1 MIVFRADAEAVWRD
15 HEVRRRLSWYRKV
28 MDNESPAKYMLCKR
42 IPSENPRGLDEESL
56 WRLHDRLHDE
66 FSRLLK
72 DVEQGQEAV
81 GFERAEPNF
90 IDVKIALADRIVERC
105 RFCEWRCLVNRKAG
119 EKGFCRVGYDPK
131 VATWFHHFGEESPLI
146 GVGGSGTIF
155 FAGCNFGPCVYC
167 QNWDISSDPD
177 NGASVTPRTL
187 ALIAQKLKEG
197 DAANINYVGGEPTP
211 NLHTILSSLK
221 LLNTN
226 VPLLW
231 NSNMY
236 CSLESM
242 KLLSDVIDIW
252 LPDFKYGSDS
262 CARQLSKVNNYFEV
276 VSRNHKLAHE
286 NGSMIVRHLVLPG
299 HLECCTKTILEWVS
313 KNLPNALVNIM
324 EQYHPDYLVQRYPD
338 NYKGIARRVSR
349 DEMDQAYSYADSLGI
364 VYKPVS

>member
-1 MIVFRADAEAVWRD
+1 MIVFRADAEAVWKD
-15 HEVRRRLSWYRKV
+15 SEVRRRLSWYRRV
-28 MDNESPAKYMLCKR
+28 LDNESLAKYIICKR
-42 IPSENPRGLDEESL
+42 VPSEDPKDLNENSL
-56 WRLHDRLHDE
+56 WRLHDRLREE
-66 FSRLLK
+66 FLRLMNEVEGGR
-72 DVEQGQEAV
+72 DVV
-81 GFERAEPNF
+81 GLGMVEPNF
-90 IDVKIALADRIVERC
+90 LDVKIALAERIVERC
-105 RFCEWRCLVNRKAG
+105 HFCEWRCSVNRRAG

-131 VATWFHHFGEESPLI
+131 VATWFHHFGEEAPLI

-187 ALIAQKLKEG
+187 ALIAKKLKEG

-211 NLHTILSSLK
+211 NLHAILSSLK
-221 LLNTN
+221 VLDVS

-236 CSLESM
+236 CSMESM
-242 KLLSDVIDIW
+242 KILSDVIDIW
-252 LPDFKYGSDS
+252 LPDFKYGNDS
-262 CARQLSKVNNYFEV
+262 CAEQLSKVEHYFEV
-276 VSRNHKLAHE
+276 VTRNHKIAHD

-299 HLECCTKTILEWVS
+299 HLGCCTKNVLEWIS

-338 NYKGIARRVSR
+338 MYKGISRRVSR
-349 DEMDQAYSYADSLGI
+349 EEMDEAYSYADGLGL